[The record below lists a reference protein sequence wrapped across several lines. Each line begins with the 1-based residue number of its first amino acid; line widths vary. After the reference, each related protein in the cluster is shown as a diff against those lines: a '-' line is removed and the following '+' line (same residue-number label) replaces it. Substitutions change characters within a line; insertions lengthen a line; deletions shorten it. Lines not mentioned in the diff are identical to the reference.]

1 MREYRT
7 LFNRVPYRRSNQPMP
22 IPNPIPRKYATY
34 LNNAQGDLQVIARKS
49 RTAMQDLDDVGQL
62 SARQIRHLLLEIE
75 ATAYRL
81 ALELSDIRIADDC
94 DGCPAAPPTTIA
106 QSYLL
111 VMADELER
119 QAVLA
124 RHQAQS
130 QGTLFEEVEEVLRRK
145 KTL

>member
-1 MREYRT
+1 M
-7 LFNRVPYRRSNQPMP
+7 SN
-22 IPNPIPRKYATY
+22 PNPIPRKYINY
-34 LNNAQGDLQVIARKS
+34 LESVQNDLQLMAKK
-49 RTAMQDLDDVGQL
+49 
-62 SARQIRHLLLEIE
+62 ARQTLADLRFAPGSHTASVHLLLEIE
-75 ATAYRL
+75 ASAYRL

-119 QAVLA
+119 QAALA
-124 RHQAQS
+124 RRQAQS
-130 QGTLFEEVEEVLRRK
+130 QVTLFEEVEEVLRRK

>member
-1 MREYRT
+1 MA
-7 LFNRVPYRRSNQPMP
+7 S
-22 IPNPIPRKYATY
+22 PNPIPRKYMNY
-34 LNNAQGDLQVIARKS
+34 LESVQDDLQRMAQKAKRALTDLRFDPIG
-49 RTAMQDLDDVGQL
+49 RTASV
-62 SARQIRHLLLEIE
+62 HLLLEIE

>member
-1 MREYRT
+1 MA
-7 LFNRVPYRRSNQPMP
+7 S
-22 IPNPIPRKYATY
+22 PNPIPRKYMTY
-34 LNNAQGDLQVIARKS
+34 LESVQNDLEVMAKK
-49 RTAMQDLDDVGQL
+49 
-62 SARQIRHLLLEIE
+62 ARQTLTDLRFEHGNRTTSIHQLLEIE

-119 QAVLA
+119 QAALA
-124 RHQAQS
+124 RRQAQS
-130 QGTLFEEVEEVLRRK
+130 QATIFEEVEEVLRRK